1 MSLSIRE
8 VGSSDEHIRPCFL
21 NLVALLAPSAM
32 SEKHEYVGA
41 ETERH
46 NTIDDDVQKS
56 GHIKEANVASVA
68 LGKSQI
74 LSKTA

>member
-1 MSLSIRE
+1 LSLSIRE

-21 NLVALLAPSAM
+21 NLVAVLSLSAM

-46 NTIDDDVQKS
+46 NTIDDLQKS

-74 LSKTA
+74 WSITA